1 MTLVPRFGSKGGLT
15 LNNPMS
21 VAPCAGA
28 DVFDY
33 EASFLSAIGNAKRL
47 HILRLLAEGEISV
60 TVLAEEVGLSQSATS
75 QHLAV
80 LRDQELVQTRRVS
93 QTIYYSL
100 QSSAVRIML
109 DTLTEIFGSRHRAQV
124 A

>member
-1 MTLVPRFGSKGGLT
+1 MSAPTLAEVD
-15 LNNPMS
+15 
-21 VAPCAGA
+21 A
-28 DVFDY
+28 FDY

-47 HILRLLAEGEISV
+47 HILRLLAEGETSV
-60 TVLAEEVGLSQSATS
+60 TALAEEVGLSQSATS

-80 LRDQELVQTRRVS
+80 LRDQDLVHTRRVS
-93 QTIYYSL
+93 QTIYYSI

-109 DTLTEIFGSRHRAQV
+109 ETLTDLFGSRRSRANC